1 MLFDEGDDKMVK
13 TEAFP
18 TIRMKI
24 DRLLKITN
32 EYQFNDLVKAVYCIN
47 LCINN
52 RSVLESCLALNA
64 CLIEYEE
71 KGSKRI
77 GTYDEFKGFFGK
89 IYDVMKPG
97 IADDYTVEDFGEVQ
111 LRYNDKFYR
120 VIIGTG
126 HNNVYACLNFLPT
139 LARNISR
146 EEELCLAL
154 EYVSGTIDYFIE
166 ENKNDGV
173 VEKRFVLP
181 TEILFYK
188 VQKFFKEEVKKYDI
202 LELDSLMMSE
212 GTTIEKSHFVCR
224 EDNIYPLYN
233 VSLLIDL
240 YDIWENKID
249 FKEQISVANEG
260 IIDRIYSLF
269 EMDRSRSCS
278 IFAPAMIF
286 PEQKYDSSQRT
297 YTFIAKASR
306 GVVVALN
313 ADEYEE
319 GQLEKEIANIEKYH
333 KSGTLHI
340 AETFNRFDKSG
351 LRGIHIPADMPIEY
365 LIYDS
370 FMNPNQMHMSLGE
383 EGKKRKTCTA
393 LDVIYYLNFM
403 DDIDELFEYLSYSNE
418 KDYESSFG
426 FGSDAALYFTWK
438 NQDRYIAKGAIIFN
452 MVDVGYDTE
461 NEAVVDYFLYEDRI
475 YVYSDAQY
483 YSHKWIIRYRR
494 LTRYEGEHPE
504 NFRSRI
510 AMYEEICKLGGT
522 NEGVLLAV
530 RTLGYTSPVLVRAND
545 LTGFSHFTL
554 DGSWLLDG
562 SRTLESDTIENRW
575 AEFYI
580 VIVMDADEEHP
591 ISFDIMRKTVR
602 KWKEVGAKDNYFFK
616 YNLSI
621 RQPHTGNFL
630 EVLYKKHLFYYDYRK
645 LDGMWKLDGSYML
658 DAEMTPV
665 GTRIGYRYESLYELH
680 EAGLAV
686 MAYNYACRMVES
698 AILKAAYS
706 FRMYYFEYL
715 KTDGSWTTDGSYVVD
730 AQMSP
735 REMRWSTT
743 FRHQHEEKLLMK
755 QRYRMQPCEEAYSI
769 RKTLEQYRMVIDY
782 FDYLKL
788 NGLWKL
794 TGSRLMDAQ
803 RTEYTTKQAYSF
815 GVEHTREFRVIW
827 HEEHNLIFLD
837 GTWSLDGSKIIDA
850 WQKTEVL

>member
-1 MLFDEGDDKMVK
+1 MAEVYVTLGEAAELERVKYNTMVKRVLRKQESFVTKTEKSENGGKDVVLVAVSSLSKQARNAWKEREKLKSFTEEFPDKKEDEQKPEVPWYVNTDVDWYIENYKERYYKAVELGNVVRKFLQYDEGDRTKY
-13 TEAFP
+13 A
-18 TIRMKI
+18 
-24 DRLLKITN
+24 
-32 EYQFNDLVKAVYCIN
+32 
-47 LCINN
+47 
-52 RSVLESCLALNA
+52 
-64 CLIEYEE
+64 EE
-71 KGSKRI
+71 
-77 GTYDEFKGFFGK
+77 
-89 IYDVMKPG
+89 
-97 IADDYTVEDFGEVQ
+97 
-111 LRYNDKFYR
+111 
-120 VIIGTG
+120 
-126 HNNVYACLNFLPT
+126 
-139 LARNISR
+139 
-146 EEELCLAL
+146 
-154 EYVSGTIDYFIE
+154 
-166 ENKNDGV
+166 
-173 VEKRFVLP
+173 
-181 TEILFYK
+181 
-188 VQKFFKEEVKKYDI
+188 
-202 LELDSLMMSE
+202 
-212 GTTIEKSHFVCR
+212 
-224 EDNIYPLYN
+224 
-233 VSLLIDL
+233 
-240 YDIWENKID
+240 
-249 FKEQISVANEG
+249 
-260 IIDRIYSLF
+260 
-269 EMDRSRSCS
+269 
-278 IFAPAMIF
+278 FA
-286 PEQKYDSSQRT
+286 QKYLGKGQRT
-297 YTFIAKASR
+297 LYRYTKACSHEMLPVH
-306 GVVVALN
+306 G
-313 ADEYEE
+313 AD
-319 GQLEKEIANIEKYH
+319 
-333 KSGTLHI
+333 
-340 AETFNRFDKSG
+340 
-351 LRGIHIPADMPIEY
+351 
-365 LIYDS
+365 
-370 FMNPNQMHMSLGE
+370 
-383 EGKKRKTCTA
+383 
-393 LDVIYYLNFM
+393 
-403 DDIDELFEYLSYSNE
+403 
-418 KDYESSFG
+418 
-426 FGSDAALYFTWK
+426 
-438 NQDRYIAKGAIIFN
+438 
-452 MVDVGYDTE
+452 
-461 NEAVVDYFLYEDRI
+461 
-475 YVYSDAQY
+475 
-483 YSHKWIIRYRR
+483 RR

-715 KTDGSWTTDGSYVVD
+715 KTDGSWITDGSHVVD
-730 AQMSP
+730 AEMSP

-743 FRHQHEEKLLMK
+743 FHHQHEEELLLK
-755 QRYRMQPCEEAYSI
+755 QRYRMQPCEEEYSI
-769 RKTLEQYRMVIDY
+769 RKTLERYRMVIDY

-837 GTWSLDGSKIIDA
+837 GTRSLDGSKIIDA

>member
-426 FGSDAALYFTWK
+426 FGSDAALYFT
-438 NQDRYIAKGAIIFN
+438 
-452 MVDVGYDTE
+452 
-461 NEAVVDYFLYEDRI
+461 YEDRI

-483 YSHKWIIRYRR
+483 YSHKWIIRYVVKDINRI
-494 LTRYEGEHPE
+494 YEDIQEAK
-504 NFRSRI
+504 NRSTEFNILR
-510 AMYEEICKLGGT
+510 EILI
-522 NEGVLLAV
+522 
-530 RTLGYTSPVLVRAND
+530 P
-545 LTGFSHFTL
+545 
-554 DGSWLLDG
+554 LLDG
-562 SRTLESDTIENRW
+562 VQGERW
-575 AEFYI
+575 NFKSTKNIMLCKRGSTYEKNKGNYVFG
-580 VIVMDADEEHP
+580 
-591 ISFDIMRKTVR
+591 ISSCIACYRFFSNIRSCKYRRKAGKSNNT
-602 KWKEVGAKDNYFFK
+602 KAK
-616 YNLSI
+616 
-621 RQPHTGNFL
+621 
-630 EVLYKKHLFYYDYRK
+630 
-645 LDGMWKLDGSYML
+645 
-658 DAEMTPV
+658 
-665 GTRIGYRYESLYELH
+665 
-680 EAGLAV
+680 
-686 MAYNYACRMVES
+686 C
-698 AILKAAYS
+698 
-706 FRMYYFEYL
+706 
-715 KTDGSWTTDGSYVVD
+715 
-730 AQMSP
+730 
-735 REMRWSTT
+735 
-743 FRHQHEEKLLMK
+743 
-755 QRYRMQPCEEAYSI
+755 
-769 RKTLEQYRMVIDY
+769 
-782 FDYLKL
+782 
-788 NGLWKL
+788 
-794 TGSRLMDAQ
+794 
-803 RTEYTTKQAYSF
+803 
-815 GVEHTREFRVIW
+815 
-827 HEEHNLIFLD
+827 
-837 GTWSLDGSKIIDA
+837 
-850 WQKTEVL
+850 

>member
-1 MLFDEGDDKMVK
+1 M
-13 TEAFP
+13 
-18 TIRMKI
+18 
-24 DRLLKITN
+24 
-32 EYQFNDLVKAVYCIN
+32 
-47 LCINN
+47 
-52 RSVLESCLALNA
+52 ALNA

-370 FMNPNQMHMSLGE
+370 ISELLVNLKQTTIFLNARE
-383 EGKKRKTCTA
+383 IEGDI
-393 LDVIYYLNFM
+393 LDFIF
-403 DDIDELFEYLSYSNE
+403 DELGLP
-418 KDYESSFG
+418 D
-426 FGSDAALYFTWK
+426 
-438 NQDRYIAKGAIIFN
+438 
-452 MVDVGYDTE
+452 
-461 NEAVVDYFLYEDRI
+461 
-475 YVYSDAQY
+475 
-483 YSHKWIIRYRR
+483 
-494 LTRYEGEHPE
+494 
-504 NFRSRI
+504 
-510 AMYEEICKLGGT
+510 
-522 NEGVLLAV
+522 
-530 RTLGYTSPVLVRAND
+530 
-545 LTGFSHFTL
+545 
-554 DGSWLLDG
+554 
-562 SRTLESDTIENRW
+562 
-575 AEFYI
+575 
-580 VIVMDADEEHP
+580 
-591 ISFDIMRKTVR
+591 
-602 KWKEVGAKDNYFFK
+602 
-616 YNLSI
+616 
-621 RQPHTGNFL
+621 
-630 EVLYKKHLFYYDYRK
+630 LYKKHKEIYLYLVNLLLTVQNKFLF
-645 LDGMWKLDGSYML
+645 
-658 DAEMTPV
+658 
-665 GTRIGYRYESLYELH
+665 I
-680 EAGLAV
+680 
-686 MAYNYACRMVES
+686 
-698 AILKAAYS
+698 I
-706 FRMYYFEYL
+706 
-715 KTDGSWTTDGSYVVD
+715 VD
-730 AQMSP
+730 AINENDSDGFGNQISAFINKIADYSRAKIVVSCRNEYYKERFRKYLVEKVNIP
-735 REMRWSTT
+735 VFEFDLKEQHYTSTAIN
-743 FRHQHEEKLLMK
+743 R
-755 QRYRMQPCEEAYSI
+755 I
-769 RKTLEQYRMVIDY
+769 IKT
-782 FDYLKL
+782 
-788 NGLWKL
+788 
-794 TGSRLMDAQ
+794 
-803 RTEYTTKQAYSF
+803 
-815 GVEHTREFRVIW
+815 
-827 HEEHNLIFLD
+827 
-837 GTWSLDGSKIIDA
+837 
-850 WQKTEVL
+850 